1 MTDDVLAS
9 LVAQAE
15 TDPDTLA
22 LVLAGSRAHGHEHA
36 GSDYD
41 VYLVRT
47 TAEQPVLP
55 PQVEAPT
62 TTLEALRSHEP
73 DWWTD
78 GLVAG
83 RVLVDKTG
91 GALDAE
97 LERLRAVPEGA
108 AYEAYDGY
116 LNAFVR
122 GLGAARRGDE
132 LGARLHAADSV
143 RYLVRALHALEGRRP
158 PFHDCLD
165 DLPAEWR
172 FPLLEILRTADAAA
186 QRALEEKVEALM
198 TDRGV
203 LAHEEWGESLER
215 AKHG

>member
-1 MTDDVLAS
+1 MIDDVLAA

-15 TDPDTLA
+15 ADPKTLA

-36 GSDYD
+36 ESDYD

-47 TAEQPVLP
+47 RSEKPPLP
-55 PQVEAPT
+55 PDVEAPT
-62 TTLEALRSHEP
+62 VTLEELRSCEP
-73 DWWTD
+73 GWWTD

-91 GALDAE
+91 GALEAE
-97 LERLRAVPEGA
+97 LERLRAVPDGA
-108 AYEAYDGY
+108 AHAAYDGY

-122 GLGAARRGDE
+122 GLGAAGRGDE

-143 RYLVRALHALEGRRP
+143 RYLVRALYALEGRRP
-158 PFHDCLD
+158 PFHDQLD
-165 DLPAEWR
+165 GLPDEWR
-172 FPLLEILRTADAAA
+172 FPLLEILRTADPAT
-186 QRALEEKVEALM
+186 QRALQARVEALM
-198 TDRGV
+198 TGCGV
-203 LAHEEWGESLER
+203 LAHDEWGANLRR

>member
-22 LVLAGSRAHGHEHA
+22 LVLAGSRAHGHEQA

-55 PQVEAPT
+55 SQVEAPT